1 MQTLN
6 SKDRRTLFAALWLAM
21 LANQASAQ
29 TATRF
34 EEDFDDTSK
43 SWQEI
48 VVQLPKP
55 PNLQTLMPFDVS
67 ATATQTFAV
76 APESVT
82 VGSDGVVRFILVAQS
97 ANGARNISY
106 EGLRCT
112 SLESKL
118 YAFGHEDGSWTRSR
132 RDSWTPISG
141 GMANRQ
147 YAALADGYFC
157 DARSVAG
164 NLDGM
169 LQRLRR
175 KNPINPRFAQ

>member
-1 MQTLN
+1 MKILKLIGCRQTLV
-6 SKDRRTLFAALWLAM
+6 ALVVATIGSHAM
-21 LANQASAQ
+21 AQ
-29 TATRF
+29 TAARF

-48 VVQLPKP
+48 AIQLPKQ
-55 PNLQTLMPFDVS
+55 PNLQTLLPFYVS
-67 ATATQTFAV
+67 ATATQTFSV

-82 VGSDGVVRFILVAQS
+82 VGSDGVVRFVLVAKS
-97 ANGARNISY
+97 ANGARNVSY
-106 EGLRCT
+106 EGLRCA

-132 RDSWTPISG
+132 RDSWTAITG

-147 YAALADGYFC
+147 HAALADGYFC

-164 NLDGM
+164 NVDGM